1 MANHKLKLLYILKQ
15 LTDES
20 DDKHPISAERILQN
34 LAEQG
39 IPCERKSIYSDIA
52 VLKEFGYNIYYTKQP
67 CGGYVLQTRHFE
79 PTEIQLLCDAISAA
93 NFISPCKSIQLTEKI
108 LSLLNQNQ
116 AENIK
121 RLAHVQNASKST
133 NEEIYDHI
141 TALNS
146 AIQDEKKVTLLYR
159 RRVIGNTNAVEY
171 EEREHT
177 LSPYAMIWSDDHY
190 YLVGNN
196 VKYDNLMVLRVDRIR
211 KLSVLEGENARP
223 FSEVS
228 PYTDFFDS
236 ADYARKHF
244 NMFSGS
250 PEKIELVCK
259 NELIEP
265 VLDRFG
271 DNVRIARLGNERF
284 ILLAEVAV
292 GEGLLS
298 WIMQFGAKIQI
309 RTPETLKKMLTDK
322 IQEIRKAY
330 MI

>member
-1 MANHKLKLLYILKQ
+1 MANHKLKLLHILKQ

-20 DDKHPISAERILQN
+20 DDKHPISAEQILQN
-34 LAEQG
+34 LSEHG

-52 VLKEFGYNIYYTKQP
+52 VLKDFGYDIHYTKQP
-67 CGGYVLQTRHFE
+67 CGGYVLETRHFE
-79 PTEIQLLCDAISAA
+79 PIEIQLLCDAVGAA
-93 NFISPCKSIQLTEKI
+93 AFISPNKSVQLTEKI
-108 LSLLNQNQ
+108 LGLLNQNQ
-116 AENIK
+116 AEYAK
-121 RLAHVQNASKST
+121 RLAHVQNTSKST
-133 NEEIYDHI
+133 NEKIYNHI
-141 TALNS
+141 TDLNR
-146 AIQDEKKVTLLYR
+146 AIQDEKKITLLYR

-171 EEREHT
+171 EEREHKV
-177 LSPYAMIWSDDHY
+177 SPYAMIWSEDRY

-211 KLSVLEGENARP
+211 KLSVLDEDARP

-250 PEKIELVCK
+250 IESVELVCK

-265 VLDRFG
+265 MLDRFG
-271 DNVRIARLGNERF
+271 DDVRIVRLGDDRF
-284 ILLAEVAV
+284 VLSTEVAV
-292 GEGLLS
+292 GDGLLS

-309 RTPETLKKMLTDK
+309 RKPESMKKILADK
-322 IQEIRKAY
+322 IEEIRNLY
-330 MI
+330 TI